1 LSVEWLQVAAFVL
14 EAFFAEIELYSSPD
28 SAGNEDSDG
37 QVCASLMRFR
47 CYNVFDLVD
56 KLSEHPLMLQ
66 QW

>member
-1 LSVEWLQVAAFVL
+1 VL
-14 EAFFAEIELYSSPD
+14 EAFFAEIELYSSQD
-28 SAGNEDSDG
+28 SAGNEDLDG